1 MEHHCVRGCALDWFK
16 SYLSE
21 CEHYVIISGSN
32 SGLLKISCGVPQ
44 GSVLGPLLFVLYIND
59 LPNVSKRLKF
69 FLFADDTNIYSDLS
83 MIDANKL
90 SLNVEKTNFMIFHS
104 INNRIG
110 ENPIIKIG
118 KKTTQR
124 AKFVKFLGLLLDEN
138 LSWKFHLKE
147 LSKKLART
155 CGVISK
161 VKSLLSP
168 DVLLCLCNS
177 LFLSFAQYGIIV
189 WGNTSASYTDPV
201 YKIQKKLE

>member
-1 MEHHCVRGCALDWFK
+1 
-16 SYLSE
+16 
-21 CEHYVIISGSN
+21 
-32 SGLLKISCGVPQ
+32 
-44 GSVLGPLLFVLYIND
+44 
-59 LPNVSKRLKF
+59 
-69 FLFADDTNIYSDLS
+69 
-83 MIDANKL
+83 
-90 SLNVEKTNFMIFHS
+90 MIFHS
-104 INNRIG
+104 INNRTD

-118 KKTTQR
+118 KKTIQR

-168 DVLLCLCNS
+168 DVLLCLYNS
-177 LFLSFAQYGIIV
+177 LFLSFAKYGIIV

-201 YKIQKKLE
+201 YKLQKKLV